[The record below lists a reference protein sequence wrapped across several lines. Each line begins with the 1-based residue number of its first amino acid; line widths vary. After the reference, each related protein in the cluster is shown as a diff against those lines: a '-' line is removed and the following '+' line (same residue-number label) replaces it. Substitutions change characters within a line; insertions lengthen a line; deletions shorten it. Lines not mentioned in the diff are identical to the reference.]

1 MVGMFNFGK
10 NGAEKGGVISEQ
22 MGHKRIGD
30 ALMLGHLRFLMQCCC
45 HVYNVGKVTLKRL
58 LLVC

>member
-1 MVGMFNFGK
+1 MGMFNFGK
-10 NGAEKGGVISEQ
+10 NGAEKGGIKSEQ
-22 MGHKRIGD
+22 LGQKRIGD
-30 ALMLGHLRFLMQCCC
+30 ALMLGHLRFLMQCYC